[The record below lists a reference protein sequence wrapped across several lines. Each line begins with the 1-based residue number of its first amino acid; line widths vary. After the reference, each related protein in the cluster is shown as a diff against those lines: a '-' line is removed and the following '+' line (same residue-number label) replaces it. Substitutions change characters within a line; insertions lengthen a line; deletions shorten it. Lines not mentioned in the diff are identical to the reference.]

1 MKKCLILFSI
11 VFCFSTN
18 TKATIHIISVWNG
31 YMQFLPENLGDIVLG
46 DTINW
51 VPLDPPTMMHTIT
64 STNIPSGAVPF
75 DQIFQ
80 LPADTF
86 FQYIPAEVGFYQYE
100 CTPHLPMMVGDF
112 NVEGPLNSS
121 AINLNNKSI
130 ISYPNPANNLV
141 NITHNLFGY
150 HYNLINSEGSLVADG
165 VSKKTIDIS
174 SLNPGVYHLIIF
186 ANKPKFQTIVVQ

>member
-1 MKKCLILFSI
+1 MKKCLILFSL

-18 TKATIHIISVWNG
+18 PKATIHIISVWNG

-86 FQYIPAEVGFYQYE
+86 FQYIPAEVFR
-100 CTPHLPMMVGDF
+100 
-112 NVEGPLNSS
+112 
-121 AINLNNKSI
+121 
-130 ISYPNPANNLV
+130 
-141 NITHNLFGY
+141 
-150 HYNLINSEGSLVADG
+150 
-165 VSKKTIDIS
+165 
-174 SLNPGVYHLIIF
+174 
-186 ANKPKFQTIVVQ
+186 